1 MGTYPKF
8 PNCKGALTP
17 SHVGGGAG
25 IHHCPESCQK
35 FQQSKNKI
43 RNNICQTEKLRDE
56 NAARK
61 AKRKMSLK
69 KKSYNIQWKYHLKH
83 IQQNLK
89 LCTQI
94 LQLYFLPF
102 QLLKTILKA
111 NHYNQTTSSQ
121 MCLLRNKQNNQS
133 FTVLKNQKPHT
144 AMHWTFFFWKKQLFF
159 LQDLLL
165 DFNVFS
171 DSPYLQSDKLEVM
184 SLINATFPVFEL
196 HRHISMLCTPGAF

>member
-17 SHVGGGAG
+17 SHFGGGCRHSSLSWELSEISTKQEQNQEQHLSNWEAERWK
-25 IHHCPESCQK
+25 CSKESK
-35 FQQSKNKI
+35 
-43 RNNICQTEKLRDE
+43 EE
-56 NAARK
+56 NVIK
-61 AKRKMSLK
+61 K
-69 KKSYNIQWKYHLKH
+69 KKSYNIQWNYHLKH
-83 IQQNLK
+83 TQQNLK
-89 LCTQI
+89 LYTQI

-159 LQDLLL
+159 FCRICYWTLMSFLTVHICSQTSL
-165 DFNVFS
+165 
-171 DSPYLQSDKLEVM
+171 KLC
-184 SLINATFPVFEL
+184 PW
-196 HRHISMLCTPGAF
+196 